1 MVEAGCGN
9 YSPLSP
15 VLHVVVVGFHHKKG
29 CQVEYAH
36 PPLIPGGESTSSELP
51 SQWRNLPSLALP
63 DGSHNWDSDTVY
75 FHLPALHNPRKTV
88 FGISCYRQ
96 IDAEKIKNKTSDITR
111 GTVQKSVCV
120 LSRLPLY
127 GQIQVKMSLITQ
139 AYFEEGD
146 FSNVDL
152 IKETYSNLNS
162 CLSDDMLHTQQLY
175 VGLSAR
181 DFILHFKQRAL
192 VLFKL
197 VLLERKVLFFKS
209 PVRELSGHILTL
221 LSLFP
226 GLLEAGLDEAACIVP
241 VDTPTSS
248 PLHSLVV
255 ENAEEVDSS
264 SVRSVSPTS
273 SVHSYIPT
281 SDSISNL
288 SSKVKDRLSGAIGYI
303 AGTKPGPSQSPST
316 TDLSQVAET
325 AEEVTV
331 PEEPELPSFSKV
343 SNLTLSELGL
353 PLRVY
358 TAGNL
363 CHPYLSLPYLDI
375 LTQPSIHG
383 YVIGATNALFK
394 AKKDLSDA
402 VVDIDEETLVFKD
415 PELRRALALTT
426 EDLRFIDNVIRVVGS
441 DDQRGEFMEGVGWE
455 GGDEWVR
462 AQFRFYLVCLL
473 RTSLLPQDTN
483 EMHLYNSHYT
493 TQLRETKFHTAWK
506 SDPPIGL
513 VGLVPGHPCSGAVG
527 VSDVKLRLSHT
538 MTNTDGGKKVT
549 AAMASTGRV
558 VSGGIGA
565 AKGAFSSWF
574 GGLRGVERGS
584 KESSPVDDIPAD
596 LAEAAE
602 VEGDVIDSLDKKE
615 QQ

>member
-1 MVEAGCGN
+1 MVEAFEGN

-15 VLHVVVVGFHHKKG
+15 ILHVVVVGFHHKKG

-36 PPLIPGGESTSSELP
+36 PPLIPGGESTSNELP

-63 DGSHNWDSDTVY
+63 DGSHNWNEDTVY

-139 AYFEEGD
+139 AYFEDGD
-146 FSNVDL
+146 FSNIEL
-152 IKETYSNLNS
+152 IKETYSNLNN
-162 CLSDDMLHTQQLY
+162 CLSDDMLYTQQLY

-181 DFILHFKQRAL
+181 DFIFHFKQRAL

-197 VLLERKVLFFKS
+197 VLLEKKVLFFKS
-209 PVRELSGHILTL
+209 PVKDLSGHILTL

-241 VDTPTSS
+241 VDTPNPS
-248 PLHSLVV
+248 PMHSLADS
-255 ENAEEVDSS
+255 NSDHFEEKSA
-264 SVRSVSPTS
+264 RSVSPSS
-273 SVHSYIPT
+273 SVQSFIPN

-288 SSKVKDRLSGAIGYI
+288 SVKVKDRLSGAIGYL
-303 AGTKPGPSQSPST
+303 AGTKGGPSQSASV
-316 TDLSQVAET
+316 TDLSEVSSVNEATEVI
-325 AEEVTV
+325 EEI
-331 PEEPELPSFSKV
+331 PIPSLSKV
-343 SNLTLSELGL
+343 SALSLKELGL
-353 PLRVY
+353 PLRIF

-375 LTQPSIHG
+375 LVQPSIHG
-383 YVIGATNALFK
+383 YVIGATNALYK
-394 AKKDLSDA
+394 AKKDLSD
-402 VVDIDEETLVFKD
+402 VIIDIDEDNIVYHN
-415 PELRRALALTT
+415 PELKRALSLTT

-441 DDQRGEFMEGVGWE
+441 EEQRGEFMEGVGWE
-455 GGDEWVR
+455 GGDEWIR

-473 RTSLLPQDTN
+473 RTSLLPQESN
-483 EMHLYNSHYT
+483 EMHLFNSNYT
-493 TQLRETKFHTAWK
+493 LQLRETKFFAAWK
-506 SDPPIGL
+506 SDPPLG
-513 VGLVPGHPCSGAVG
+513 VMQQVCGHPCQGAVG
-527 VSDVKLRLSHT
+527 VADVRLRLSHT

-549 AAMASTGRV
+549 AAMANTGRV
-558 VSGGIGA
+558 VAGGFGA
-565 AKGAFSSWF
+565 AKGALSSWF
-574 GGLRGVERGS
+574 GGLKPGDRGS
-584 KESSPVDDIPAD
+584 KETSPENEKNEEDIHN
-596 LAEAAE
+596 
-602 VEGDVIDSLDKKE
+602 GDGKDTTNEK
-615 QQ
+615 